1 MAYTIQ
7 GVRYYYT
14 SVRDEPG
21 EGYRVLSLLAEI
33 GINLLAFTAIPFGPT
48 RTQFT
53 IFPEEPSRLEAEAPR
68 SGLKL
73 DGPYPALLVQ
83 GDDELGAL
91 AGVHRTLFEAGVN
104 VYASSGVSDG
114 RGTYGYVLYVRP
126 EDFEAALDTLKAK

>member
-21 EGYRVLSLLAEI
+21 EGYRVLSLLAET

-53 IFPEEPSRLEAEAPR
+53 IFPEDPSKLETEAPL
-68 SGLKL
+68 SGLTL

-126 EDFEAALDTLKAK
+126 EDFEAALDTLQAP

>member
-1 MAYTIQ
+1 MAFTIQ

-14 SVRDEPG
+14 TVSDEPG

-53 IFPEEPSRLEAEAPR
+53 LFPQNPSKLESEAPL
-68 SGLKL
+68 SGLTL

-114 RGTYGYVLYVRP
+114 RGTYGYVLYVRA
-126 EDFEAALDTLKAK
+126 EDFETALETMQAT